1 MSRFPTPLP
10 VDPWLNI
17 YLPARMG
24 EQEAAMG
31 AISLVLASADA
42 ENGDVLAVVARAL
55 YVCGDP
61 RAEALARRALRHGGE
76 EALRLSVFLTPSGGR
91 TPEALCLLPAV
102 VSADVLCDRASRALI
117 DGDVQ
122 QAKDWVQTARMRYP
136 EHAEAR
142 RWARFLKEASDLPA
156 CVRYASVRRERWP
169 DASVMRDAVALLALP
184 NNGFVSPERWL
195 RRHSAL
201 RCAVVRGSA
210 LERVHGAG
218 VTPRLMSA
226 RALAR
231 LGEHDPVVDLELR
244 LDEAVSLVNEGRP
257 AQRAVGAVLDDAARF
272 ATPVLAAAA
281 AVCAG
286 LAMRDASLVSVVLP
300 VVEALL
306 PADPQRWTPW
316 IAAIGCT
323 VDPARSAR
331 FARSLLADPGAGAHA
346 ARLACHALSVCGA
359 PGEAERLRARAS
371 G

>member
-24 EQEAAMG
+24 EQEAALG
-31 AISLVLASADA
+31 AIARVLASADA

-61 RAEALARRALRHGGE
+61 RAEALARRALRLGGQ
-76 EALRLSVFLTPSGGR
+76 EALRLSVFVMPSGAR
-91 TPEALCLLPAV
+91 TPEALCLLPAA
-102 VSADVLCDRASRALI
+102 VSADVLCDRAARALI
-117 DGDVQ
+117 DGDGQ
-122 QAKDWVQTARMRYP
+122 QAKDWIHTARTRFP

-142 RWARFLKEASDLPA
+142 RWSRFLRDASDLPA
-156 CVRYASVRRERWP
+156 CLRYASVRRERWP

-201 RCAVVRGSA
+201 RCTVVRGSA
-210 LERVHGAG
+210 LERLDAAG
-218 VTPRLMSA
+218 VGPRVLSA
-226 RALAR
+226 RALAK
-231 LGEHDPVVDLELR
+231 LGAQDPAVDLELR

-257 AQRAVGAVLDDAARF
+257 AQRAVGGVLADAVRF
-272 ATPVLAAAA
+272 TVPVLSAAA

-286 LAMRDASLVSVVLP
+286 LAMRDASLVAVVLP
-300 VVEALL
+300 VVEGLM
-306 PADPQRWTPW
+306 PEDPQRWTPW

-323 VDPARSAR
+323 VDPVRSAR
-331 FARSLLADPGAGAHA
+331 FARSLLADPGAGPQA
-346 ARLACHALSVCGA
+346 ARLACYALSVCGA
-359 PGEAERLRARAS
+359 PGEAQRLLARAS